1 VIVNTTG
8 HPVTESEYNELVKK
22 LADPVVVKMFWEGER
37 PVNWPDAIPFPPV
50 VEVLPKDWVQRRR
63 EELGLS
69 RRQ

>member
-1 VIVNTTG
+1 MV
-8 HPVTESEYNELVKK
+8 VTEAEANAWFRRNANAGLVKAF
-22 LADPVVVKMFWEGER
+22 LEGER